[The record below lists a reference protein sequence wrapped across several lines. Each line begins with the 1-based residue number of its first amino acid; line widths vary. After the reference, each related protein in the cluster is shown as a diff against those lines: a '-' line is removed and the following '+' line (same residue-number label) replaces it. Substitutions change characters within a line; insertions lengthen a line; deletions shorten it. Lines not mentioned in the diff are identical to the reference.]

1 MRIPTAVAA
10 AATLGAALSLSAC
23 TYVESDRPVVRER
36 PAAVQTVP
44 GATVVTPG
52 VALAAPPVAIIVR

>member
-1 MRIPTAVAA
+1 MRILLAA
-10 AATLGAALSLSAC
+10 AAALGAALSLSAC

-44 GATVVTPG
+44 GGATVVTPG
-52 VALAAPPVAIIVR
+52 VAPAAPPAAIIVR

>member
-1 MRIPTAVAA
+1 MRSLLAA
-10 AATLGAALSLSAC
+10 AALGAALSLSAC

-52 VALAAPPVAIIVR
+52 VAPAAPPAAIIVR